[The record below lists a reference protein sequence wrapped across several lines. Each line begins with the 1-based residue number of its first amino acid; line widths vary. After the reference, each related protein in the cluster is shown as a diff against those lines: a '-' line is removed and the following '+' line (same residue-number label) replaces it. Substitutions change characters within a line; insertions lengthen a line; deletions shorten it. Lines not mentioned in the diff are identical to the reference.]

1 MVVIY
6 VMCVPLIRVRTVV
19 HVEFC
24 FLFIESTHG
33 EIKRYR
39 LLCAVM
45 WRAACVH
52 STSAVTFCIL
62 QSRALAFDLSLFSTS
77 SYEYSCVCHFKRSYT
92 HHNKPPCLQ
101 TSAFDCRPL
110 FLIPF
115 CNFLA
120 PLVVRVSCS
129 DTAFTFI
136 YVLFFYVALLVE
148 IIN

>member
-1 MVVIY
+1 MIY
-6 VMCVPLIRVRTVV
+6 VTCIYTVSTYCGSCRIL
-19 HVEFC
+19 FF
-24 FLFIESTHG
+24 FLFIESTHR

-62 QSRALAFDLSLFSTS
+62 QSRALAFDLSLFSTN
-77 SYEYSCVCHFKRSYT
+77 SYEYGCVCHIKRSYT
-92 HHNKPPCLQ
+92 HHNKQPCLHM
-101 TSAFDCRPL
+101 SAFDCRPL
-110 FLIPF
+110 FLILF
-115 CNFLA
+115 CNFLT

-136 YVLFFYVALLVE
+136 
-148 IIN
+148 